1 MRIYP
6 SVLATWVTLVASGVC
21 AGGDTGESRFGLRG
35 LRGNTIVI
43 INDGDN
49 NNYKIVQGGGKGTQC
64 ARLFEPCEIGTQGP
78 CCDGLTCFSLTYDAV
93 GGFACDDCSECDG
106 SLECVKPPP
115 PPTQCYHCDQPGGCE
130 VCVPELCPPEEV

>member
-21 AGGDTGESRFGLRG
+21 AGGDTGESRSG

-49 NNYKIVQGGGKGTQC
+49 NNYKIVQGGKGPLPNQC
-64 ARLFEPCEIGTQGP
+64 ARVFEPCEIGTQGP
-78 CCDGLTCFSLTYDAV
+78 CCDGLTCFSLFYDAV
-93 GGFACDDCSECDG
+93 GSFRWDDCYVCDDG
-106 SLECVKPPP
+106 LECTKPPP

-130 VCVPELCPPEEV
+130 VCVPELCLVEEV